1 MKAECFPHNRRLSG
15 VLNLHYCLSTIF
27 FLFPSPQVSWQKE
40 QGLTVVTIKPTFPK
54 EEEKLTRKYIY
65 TIEKY
70 VVKFHSRDLRHKIEG
85 APLCDQ
91 YFL

>member
-54 EEEKLTRKYIY
+54 EEEKLTRIYIY
-65 TIEKY
+65 ILLKNM
-70 VVKFHSRDLRHKIEG
+70 L
-85 APLCDQ
+85 
-91 YFL
+91 